1 MIRFASV
8 LSIVLLLL
16 VSFALYNGVYLVKG
30 QERELKELDA
40 AVAGEAEAIRVLKA
54 EWSSLNRPERL
65 QAMAR
70 RHLKLGPTGASQI
83 VMLANLPE
91 RGETLPDGTTRTI
104 DAADLPERPVDPA
117 TEAADGVTPK
127 PKASPKMVP
136 KSGSASGQGS
146 VTP

>member
-1 MIRFASV
+1 MIRVASV
-8 LSIVLLLL
+8 VSIALLLL

-40 AVAGEAEAIRVLKA
+40 AVAREAEAIRVLKA
-54 EWSSLNRPERL
+54 EWSFLNQPERL

-104 DAADLPERPVDPA
+104 DAADLPERPIEPA
-117 TEAADGVTPK
+117 VEPSDIVA
-127 PKASPKMVP
+127 PKAKTAPKAVTKT
-136 KSGSASGQGS
+136 KSGTVA
-146 VTP
+146 P